1 MDLPPIS
8 EKINQKISQLRAIL
22 DKVPL
27 LTGLS
32 FTTQLSFVI
41 LFFLFLSIPLTVLGV
56 KAVRDFRSRAAPNCS
71 VSVSWDANPDLKNQC
86 TTLTSITWP
95 SLTYTVLAYDPANT
109 CGGLCPVVNTTRA
122 GASITVSV
130 PKANYDYDW
139 VVCYPNCG
147 SPHPN
152 YSSERGRA
160 RSSGNQLTFSWRGV
174 TYTLTAYESGC
185 LGCQAPGSP
194 WQVQGTAFTASGLK
208 TSTRYDWAAC
218 FPNCGSPAYQQT
230 GSFTTTPCN
239 TAYRAELTGPG
250 ISGSLR
256 SPSLSESIRNYT
268 FSNASI
274 QPTTDYNWVVYS
286 PVGGSQWRSGT
297 ARSDSACATQPPGPP
312 TLGQPQGSGSF
323 SNPTF
328 GWSSVSNATYYK
340 VLVKPNNNNFSS
352 GGFWWRQTTGTSLP
366 WNGGSGWSSEGA
378 GSPPAAFST
387 GVTYYWLAWS
397 CNDSTGGCS
406 LSGAAAPVSFS
417 VSPTPQP
424 PGPPTLGQPQGS
436 GSFSNPTFGWSS
448 VSNATYY
455 KVLVKPNNNNFS
467 SGGFW
472 WRQTTGTSLPWNG
485 GSGWSS
491 EGAGSPPAAFS
502 TGVTYYWLAWSC
514 NDSTGGC
521 SLSGAAAPVS
531 FSIPT
536 SQPVLTLSSDVVCEN
551 YANVI
556 KYTWTMTDSLQT
568 LLIISDEEDFNPA
581 QATPGPYTSSG
592 TYPFFPPHKGT
603 WYAQLNRWA
612 PVPGANTTETVN
624 RLSCNLPEG
633 SIAASVSGKSVT
645 FSWPALPIASKLVVW
660 KPGSSSAC
668 ANVSNDL
675 AHGPIDI
682 AASQSSYTWPNAP
695 EGQGYKAAITIYSAN
710 PFPFGCSS
718 PFTVSASVGAAG
730 VLSAP
735 TLKKPN
741 DKATG
746 VPNNPTFEW
755 SPVAGAVNYGV
766 WLGES
771 NSFSTAPFWSKN
783 ASPANNCSATSCTV
797 GWENNVGWA
806 PQNGASSPPASL
818 TAGKNYFWLVWACT
832 NADCPLSGISQAR
845 SFTVAG
851 APLPPSI
858 GGYIVQPILLYPSDM
873 SVNPLYPSAVSSGM
887 SNVAS
892 WYAGQLGGQTFKLA
906 PIVTLVGNQPASWF
920 ECDKFP
926 MGGDCPGKISTQLQ
940 EVGYP
945 SKPGVVRAVFYVNA
959 SNILTAIALMHC
971 KAYDP
976 NCDRG
981 DALAGS
987 PWYYIYGTDEEKNDL
1002 SGIMAHEI
1010 GHAFALPDLY
1020 NEPVLSVI
1028 NNTFSEKDA
1037 EGKVVRE
1044 GCNKVTMCSGNWS
1057 YPDTMLI
1064 DQLFPEL
1071 DYTGIDYSPE
1081 KSVLKQNRFFK

>member
-1 MDLPPIS
+1 M
-8 EKINQKISQLRAIL
+8 
-22 DKVPL
+22 
-27 LTGLS
+27 
-32 FTTQLSFVI
+32 
-41 LFFLFLSIPLTVLGV
+41 
-56 KAVRDFRSRAAPNCS
+56 
-71 VSVSWDANPDLKNQC
+71 
-86 TTLTSITWP
+86 
-95 SLTYTVLAYDPANT
+95 
-109 CGGLCPVVNTTRA
+109 
-122 GASITVSV
+122 
-130 PKANYDYDW
+130 
-139 VVCYPNCG
+139 
-147 SPHPN
+147 
-152 YSSERGRA
+152 
-160 RSSGNQLTFSWRGV
+160 
-174 TYTLTAYESGC
+174 
-185 LGCQAPGSP
+185 
-194 WQVQGTAFTASGLK
+194 
-208 TSTRYDWAAC
+208 
-218 FPNCGSPAYQQT
+218 
-230 GSFTTTPCN
+230 
-239 TAYRAELTGPG
+239 
-250 ISGSLR
+250 
-256 SPSLSESIRNYT
+256 
-268 FSNASI
+268 
-274 QPTTDYNWVVYS
+274 
-286 PVGGSQWRSGT
+286 
-297 ARSDSACATQPPGPP
+297 
-312 TLGQPQGSGSF
+312 
-323 SNPTF
+323 
-328 GWSSVSNATYYK
+328 
-340 VLVKPNNNNFSS
+340 
-352 GGFWWRQTTGTSLP
+352 
-366 WNGGSGWSSEGA
+366 
-378 GSPPAAFST
+378 
-387 GVTYYWLAWS
+387 
-397 CNDSTGGCS
+397 
-406 LSGAAAPVSFS
+406 
-417 VSPTPQP
+417 
-424 PGPPTLGQPQGS
+424 
-436 GSFSNPTFGWSS
+436 
-448 VSNATYY
+448 
-455 KVLVKPNNNNFS
+455 
-467 SGGFW
+467 
-472 WRQTTGTSLPWNG
+472 
-485 GSGWSS
+485 
-491 EGAGSPPAAFS
+491 
-502 TGVTYYWLAWSC
+502 
-514 NDSTGGC
+514 
-521 SLSGAAAPVS
+521 
-531 FSIPT
+531 
-536 SQPVLTLSSDVVCEN
+536 LTLSSDVVCEN